1 MHCGVN
7 EGKAIHYRI
16 MRLGLDCNVNVL
28 NSLIHYYMSSNRFVS
43 YACELFD
50 KNPKRT
56 VATVNS
62 MLFVFLKNEKFDRGL
77 SLFTEVWAVILVW
90 F

>member
-1 MHCGVN
+1 
-7 EGKAIHYRI
+7 

-50 KNPKRT
+50 KNPERT